1 MPKPNDYSYIIVE
14 SFLPT
19 NTSGLHG
26 LIHIRPA
33 PNQIYPQNLFVECSN
48 DLINNYP
55 VGTRFR
61 IKVKLT
67 NKEGGRDFLYS
78 YYGWSHE
85 VIT

>member
-14 SFLPT
+14 SFLPK

-33 PNQIYPQNLFVECSN
+33 PNQIYPQNLFVECSK
-48 DLINNYP
+48 DLVNKYP

-78 YYGWSHE
+78 YHGWSHE

>member
-1 MPKPNDYSYIIVE
+1 MPKPNDYFYIIVE
-14 SFLPT
+14 SFLPKK
-19 NTSGLHG
+19 TSGLHG

-33 PNQIYPQNLFVECSN
+33 PNQIYPQNLFVECSK
-48 DLINNYP
+48 DLVNNYP

-78 YYGWSHE
+78 YHGWSHE
-85 VIT
+85 VII